1 MNFKKLRLVVSTV
14 VLTLVSASAFAQDRL
29 AKQAPVDKNMRSL
42 DTLKLSKQI
51 AREEAQAPS
60 SALYD
65 EWSNKYTH
73 KQTELP
79 ETYRIDLRGFHMP
92 TESRVVTSNFG
103 ARWGRQHKGLDIKV
117 YIGDTI
123 RAAFSGKVRIV
134 KYEAAGYGK
143 YVVIRHNNGLET
155 IYGHMSD
162 WLVKENQT
170 VKAGQP
176 IGLGGNTGR
185 STGSHLH
192 FETRLCGVALNP
204 ALMFDF
210 RNQDVVGDYYVFR
223 RATFQG
229 EAEKANALRGKVG
242 NGSYKPSDVRG
253 ETKPGSNEVV
263 SKPSSN
269 NSETAKADN
278 TPAPARKANVQN
290 VEVRY
295 HKVAV
300 GESLQTIAKRR
311 GISVEELCKLN
322 HLTRDIKVRPGQLLR
337 YS

>member
-1 MNFKKLRLVVSTV
+1 MSLNKISFVCIVAL
-14 VLTLVSASAFAQDRL
+14 LTIISVPACAQDLL
-29 AKQAPVDKNMRSL
+29 AKQAPVDRRMKMV
-42 DTLKLSKQI
+42 DTLALRP
-51 AREEAQAPS
+51 AMENEEARLTAN
-60 SALYD
+60 ALYD
-65 EWSNKYTH
+65 DWNNTYAH
-73 KQTELP
+73 RATELP
-79 ETYRIDLRGFHMP
+79 DSFRINLKHFCMP

-103 ARWGRQHKGLDIKV
+103 ARWGRAHKGIDIKV

-123 RAAFSGKVRIV
+123 RAAFSGKVRMV

-143 YVVIRHNNGLET
+143 YVVIRHQNGLET

-162 WLVKENQT
+162 WLVKENEV

-210 RNQDVVGDYYVFR
+210 RNQDVVDDYYMFR
-223 RATFQG
+223 KNKYEQ
-229 EAEKANALRGKVG
+229 ESVVANQLRGKIG
-242 NGSYKPSDVRG
+242 NGGYVASDVRG
-253 ETKPGSNEVV
+253 EIIPGKRNAEAKNKNEK
-263 SKPSSN
+263 SKN
-269 NSETAKADN
+269 AEI
-278 TPAPARKANVQN
+278 
-290 VEVRY
+290 RY

-300 GESLQTIAKRR
+300 GETLYSIAKRR
-311 GISVEELCKLN
+311 KVTVDELCRMN